1 MNRRDDGHRRR
12 STPTVR
18 CAIYTRKSSEEGLD
32 QDFNSLDAQREA
44 CEAFIQS
51 QKHEGWRAIPDAFDD
66 GGHSGGTLDRPALQ
80 RLLTAIKAGNVDVV
94 VVYKVDRLTRS
105 LSDFARIVETFD
117 AQGVS
122 FVSVTQQFNTTTSMG
137 RLTLNVLLSFAQ
149 FEREVTGERIRD
161 KIAASKKKGMWMGGN
176 VPLGYDAKDRSLFV
190 NETEAAIVQS
200 IFQLYLGHCNVRRVV
215 VEVDR
220 RGLLTKTGRPF
231 SQGHLYQLLQNP
243 IYVGEIRHRDRRYP
257 GLHRA
262 IIDRETWDAV
272 QARLAANR
280 VDRRNG
286 KQAREPSL
294 LAGRLFDDHGQP
306 FTPSHAVKAGRRY
319 RYYIE
324 RIAIT
329 GKPAGRRPRRRRIA
343 AAEIE
348 GLVVGAVRRLSRSPS
363 DLIAAMDLPELPITE
378 TKAMTRAGRD
388 LARQLG
394 DDPGRRHL
402 LIRALVTRV
411 TVSDAAVRI
420 DLDRGA
426 LDEALEI
433 GTVGD
438 PQPAG
443 HHTIT
448 VPAVLRARGVE
459 LKFVID
465 GPAGER
471 PTDPDPSLIKAIVRA
486 HDWWN
491 RLLSGRASITGIAR
505 TEGVTGTYVRRILE
519 LAFLA
524 PDVTAAILDGRQPI
538 DLTADRLTK
547 PDGIPLTWAD
557 QRRRLG
563 FTRAAIPESPP
574 QK

>member
-1 MNRRDDGHRRR
+1 MGRTGRGDDRR
-12 STPTVR
+12 SAHAVR
-18 CAIYTRKSSEEGLD
+18 CAIYTRKSSEEGLE

-44 CEAFIQS
+44 GEAFIQS

-80 RLLTAIKAGNVDVV
+80 RLLAAIKAGNVDVV

-176 VPLGYDAKDRSLFV
+176 VPLGYDARDRSLVV
-190 NETEAAIVQS
+190 NETEAATVRTV
-200 IFQLYLGHCNVRRVV
+200 FQLYLEHGTVRRVL
-215 VEVDR
+215 VETDG
-220 RGLLTKTGRPF
+220 RGLRTKTGRPF

-243 IYVGEIRHRDRRYP
+243 VYVGEIRHRERRYP

-262 IIDRETWDAV
+262 IVDREIWDAV

-286 KQAREPSL
+286 KYAREPSL
-294 LAGRLFDDHGQP
+294 LTGRLFDDHGQP

-324 RIAIT
+324 RGAIT
-329 GKPAGRRPRRRRIA
+329 GKPTGRRPRRKRIA

-348 GLVVGAVRRLSRSPS
+348 GLVVGAVTRLLRSPS
-363 DLIAAMDLPELPITE
+363 DLIAAMDLPELPVTE
-378 TKAMTRAGRD
+378 TKSMTRAGRD

-394 DDPGRRHL
+394 DDPGQRHD
-402 LIRALVTRV
+402 LIRVLVARI
-411 TVSDAAVRI
+411 TVS
-420 DLDRGA
+420 
-426 LDEALEI
+426 
-433 GTVGD
+433 
-438 PQPAG
+438 
-443 HHTIT
+443 
-448 VPAVLRARGVE
+448 
-459 LKFVID
+459 
-465 GPAGER
+465 
-471 PTDPDPSLIKAIVRA
+471 
-486 HDWWN
+486 
-491 RLLSGRASITGIAR
+491 
-505 TEGVTGTYVRRILE
+505 
-519 LAFLA
+519 
-524 PDVTAAILDGRQPI
+524 
-538 DLTADRLTK
+538 
-547 PDGIPLTWAD
+547 
-557 QRRRLG
+557 
-563 FTRAAIPESPP
+563 
-574 QK
+574 